1 MSEDNNKSRTT
12 MRLPADMMQKLD
24 AEARGLG
31 WSRTQLVTQALAKF
45 LADRGN
51 PTTVRVIV

>member
-1 MSEDNNKSRTT
+1 MSDDKNKTRTT
-12 MRLPADMMQKLD
+12 MRLPAEMMKKLD

-45 LADRGN
+45 LAERGN
-51 PTTVRVIV
+51 ATTVRVIV